1 MENSEFE
8 VEHQTMIMF
17 FYPPHNPLYR
27 KKALCVISLVWS
39 QGGASVFQIRP
50 ELHYLL
56 ARTKYKALVLG

>member
-1 MENSEFE
+1 
-8 VEHQTMIMF
+8 MIMF
-17 FYPPHNPLYR
+17 FSHNPLKR

-39 QGGASVFQIRP
+39 QGGASVFPQSRL